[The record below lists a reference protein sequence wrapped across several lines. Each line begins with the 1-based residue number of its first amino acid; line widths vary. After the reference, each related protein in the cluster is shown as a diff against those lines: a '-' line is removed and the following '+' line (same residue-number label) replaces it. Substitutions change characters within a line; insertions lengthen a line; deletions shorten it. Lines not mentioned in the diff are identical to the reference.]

1 MSWVDVIGQTNLLA
15 PASGIK
21 CTIQP
26 LRIASGHDLF
36 SQSFSLYYED
46 FR

>member
-21 CTIQP
+21 WMIQP
-26 LRIASGHDLF
+26 LRIASSHDLF
-36 SQSFSLYYED
+36 TQSFLLVYED

>member
-26 LRIASGHDLF
+26 LRIASGHDLSPKVF
-36 SQSFSLYYED
+36 SVYYED